1 MADTIPQLFLEK
13 VKTYPELPAQYS
25 KNGSEKFEAVSYAAL
40 FEAVAAFA
48 SGLGELGM
56 RRGDHV
62 GLISDN
68 RKEWLVA
75 DLAILGSGAADVP
88 RGCDSTEQE
97 IGFILGFS
105 ECTLAILEND
115 KQLRKVLAQRA
126 LMPGL
131 RTIVLFDPPAASTA
145 AAAREAGLALHGYA
159 EVRAAGAARVS
170 SGADAGAYEAEA
182 AKGRRD
188 ELATIIF
195 TSGTTGEP
203 KGVMLSHGNFLHQT
217 EYLTSIILIK
227 PGHIF
232 LSVLPIWHSFER
244 IAQYMIIAAAAGIAY
259 SKPIGSVM
267 LADLQSVKPQWLTSV
282 PRIWESVRDGVY
294 RNLKAQGEAKMAI
307 FGFFLGIGES
317 YAYFRNHLRRRMP
330 EFTPRSRLLEV
341 LASIL
346 PFLLL
351 APLRGLG
358 ELLVFSKVKDKLGN
372 RFIAGISGGGALPPA
387 VDRFFDA
394 LGILIL
400 EGYGLT
406 ETAPVIGVREQ
417 LHPVMG
423 TVGKPIPGTEV
434 KIVDE
439 KGKALGPGRKGL
451 ILTRGPSV
459 MKGYYRRDDLTAKVI
474 GPDLW
479 FDTGDLGMLSFRGE
493 LRITGRAKDTIVLR
507 GGENVEPVPI
517 EQKLV
522 ESEFIERAVVLGQDQ
537 KYLAALI
544 VPEKEAVIAWAEENN
559 VLIVDYETLLQQ
571 PEVAELIDS
580 EINLLVSSANGFKS
594 FERIF
599 RFALLASPFEL
610 GKELS
615 AKQDI
620 KRHAINEIYH
630 KEIRRLFETRPFEA

>member
-13 VKTYPELPAQYS
+13 VRSYPDLPAQHS
-25 KNGSEKFEAVSYAAL
+25 KNGSGEFEAISYADL
-40 FEAVAAFA
+40 FEAVKAFSA
-48 SGLGELGM
+48 GLEELGM

-68 RKEWLVA
+68 RREWLVA
-75 DLAILGSGAADVP
+75 DLSILGLGAADVP
-88 RGCDSTEQE
+88 RGCDATEQE
-97 IGFILGFS
+97 IRFILDFS
-105 ECTLAILEND
+105 ECRLAILEND
-115 KQLRKVLAQRA
+115 KQLRKVLTQREGIPA
-126 LMPGL
+126 LL
-131 RTIVLFDPPAASTA
+131 AVVLFDSPDPSTTE
-145 AAAREAGLALHGYA
+145 AARAAGLRLHSY
-159 EVRAAGAARVS
+159 EELIAAGAARL
-170 SGADAGAYEAEA
+170 AANPGAYEAEA

-188 ELATIIF
+188 ELATIIY

-244 IAQYMIIAAAAGIAY
+244 IAQYMIIAAAASIAY
-259 SKPIGSVM
+259 SKPIGAMM
-267 LADLQSVKPQWLTSV
+267 LADLQAMQPQWLTSV

-294 RNLKAQGEAKMAI
+294 RNLKTQGEAKRAI
-307 FGFFLGIGES
+307 FGLFLGVGES
-317 YAYFRNHLRRRMP
+317 YAYFRNHLRGRMP
-330 EFTPRSRLLEV
+330 QFAPRSRFLEI
-341 LASIL
+341 LASVL
-346 PFLLL
+346 PFALL
-351 APLRGLG
+351 APFRGLA
-358 ELLVFSKVKDKLGN
+358 EILVFSKVKRKLGGH
-372 RFIAGISGGGALPPA
+372 FIAGISGGGALPPA

-417 LHPVMG
+417 LHPVLG
-423 TVGKPIPGTEV
+423 TVGRPLRGTEV

-459 MKGYYRRDDLTAKVI
+459 MKGYYRRPDLTEKVLSA
-474 GPDLW
+474 DLW
-479 FDTGDLGMLSFRGE
+479 FDTGDLGMLSYKGE

-522 ESEFIERAVVLGQDQ
+522 ESEYIEQAVVLGQDR

-544 VPEKEAVIAWAEENN
+544 VPAKEALIAWAEENN

-571 PEVAELIDS
+571 PEVVELIDS
-580 EINLLVSSANGFKS
+580 EVNLFISAANGFKS

-599 RFALLASPFEL
+599 RFALLPSSFEQ

-615 AKQDI
+615 AKQEV
-620 KRHAINEIYH
+620 KRHVINELYH
-630 KEIRRLFETRPFEA
+630 KEIHRLFEV